1 METQSNKAM
10 KITLKGIAYI
20 ILGMMIIAAILVN
33 NKGLVTKI
41 SKQIETTVKAQENDI
56 KVAEQTEVESQLE
69 DANQIESVEGGQ
81 SVNKDK
87 IEEEQQSEEQTIEVA
102 SEALQENEQQELNRT
117 VTATVTARTST
128 TSREKANEIIGNSEQ
143 TDISVNK
150 KAQYKTISSVTIS
163 KNMDLTQRTGL
174 SKEDFKILLSRVKQ
188 DKSKFFYNNSDYIYD
203 VCQKYQIN
211 EIFFCGLI
219 SAESGWE
226 IASNHRRTYNYISLM
241 SDGKLLQFSSVQEG
255 LEKAAQKL
263 HNNYLTPG
271 GKFYYGKTLSA
282 VKTKFCPAS
291 STWVDLVYGRMS
303 QIVNSK

>member
-1 METQSNKAM
+1 MEAQSNKTM

-41 SKQIETTVKAQENDI
+41 SKQMETTVKEQKNNI
-56 KVAEQTEVESQLE
+56 KVAEQTNDESQLATTNVTE
-69 DANQIESVEGGQ
+69 SIEYIQSENEQQIEE
-81 SVNKDK
+81 D
-87 IEEEQQSEEQTIEVA
+87 QQSEEQTVEVV
-102 SEALQENEQQELNRT
+102 SEAIHENEQQDINRT
-117 VTATVTARTST
+117 VTAKVTARAST
-128 TSREKANEIIGNSEQ
+128 TSREKANEIIENSEQ
-143 TDISVNK
+143 TETSVNK

-174 SKEDFKILLSRVKQ
+174 SKEDFKILLSKVKQ

-241 SDGKLLQFSSVQEG
+241 SGGKLLQFSSVQEG

-291 STWVDLVYGRMS
+291 STWVDLVYGRML